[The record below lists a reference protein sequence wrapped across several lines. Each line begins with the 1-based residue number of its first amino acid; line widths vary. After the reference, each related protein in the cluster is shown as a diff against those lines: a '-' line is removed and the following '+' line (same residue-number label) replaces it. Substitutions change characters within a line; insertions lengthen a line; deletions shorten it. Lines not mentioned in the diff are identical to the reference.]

1 MTMNEFKI
9 GRRRFAI
16 GAAAAATT
24 ALIRPGEALAQSSA
38 TSQPAAAPTGGG
50 TTLEQ
55 QAQAAMAKLQP
66 AARAEVEMKVGE
78 ILRKYG
84 EKLSQEQ
91 KADIRKVMAENQDGL
106 EKIRAFVLL
115 NGDQPAT
122 VYRPYR
128 KEGKK

>member
-1 MTMNEFKI
+1 MSEFKI
-9 GRRRFAI
+9 GRRRFTI
-16 GAAAAATT
+16 GAAAAATA
-24 ALIRPGEALAQSSA
+24 ALIRHGEALAQSS
-38 TSQPAAAPTGGG
+38 TPSQPAAANPPGA

-55 QAQAAMAKLQP
+55 QAQAALDKLQP

-78 ILRKYG
+78 IFRKYG
-84 EKLSQEQ
+84 DKLSPEQ

-106 EKIRAFVLL
+106 EKLRAFVLL

-128 KEGKK
+128 GEGKK

>member
-1 MTMNEFKI
+1 M
-9 GRRRFAI
+9 AQ
-16 GAAAAATT
+16 
-24 ALIRPGEALAQSSA
+24 LIAHLPPTDPPPRY
-38 TSQPAAAPTGGG
+38 TSD
-50 TTLEQ
+50 
-55 QAQAAMAKLQP
+55 
-66 AARAEVEMKVGE
+66 EVEMKVGE

>member
-1 MTMNEFKI
+1 MSELKI

-24 ALIRPGEALAQSSA
+24 ALIHPSEALAQSSLP
-38 TSQPAAAPTGGG
+38 SQPAAANAAGATA
-50 TTLEQ
+50 LEQ
-55 QAQAAMAKLQP
+55 AAQAAMVKLQ
-66 AARAEVEMKVGE
+66 AASRAEVETKVNE

-84 EKLSQEQ
+84 DRLSPEQ

-106 EKIRAFVLL
+106 EKMRAFVLV
-115 NGDQPAT
+115 NSDQPAT

-128 KEGKK
+128 TEGKK